1 MNDKEIPA
9 RLTRDHCVV
18 SRFLV
23 VSFVLLLL
31 TSSFA
36 AISITFS
43 PAFGYYSTS
52 SSTANLSISK
62 EIPAQVKN
70 FIANQVVN
78 KSKAAIVIGFVDPD
92 GTRIF
97 SFGNM
102 STAHNIPV
110 NESTIFH
117 IGSITK
123 TFTTLILADMV
134 RHGLVNLNDPV
145 EKYLPAGVKVPDYKG
160 HKITIEELAT
170 HTSALPEFPSNYG
183 AFLPEARILD
193 PNYNASN
200 YTAKQLYQALSNLT
214 LTTEPGSN
222 YRYSNF
228 GMGLLGHILSLK
240 AGGISY
246 EQLVTD
252 KILNV
257 LGMNDTRITLSDA
270 FKARLA
276 TGHKSGQDIKTPE
289 LPEVLAGAG
298 EFRSSA
304 TDLLKYASANLG
316 LIHSKLDGAIQESHL
331 IIKAAQFKNIPG
343 YYGYTGLGWR
353 ILTDLGTENISHPGG
368 INGYNSFIGFS
379 PAKQIGI
386 VILCSC
392 DNTDVNVENMG
403 FALLHVPVN
412 ITSIH

>member
-1 MNDKEIPA
+1 M
-9 RLTRDHCVV
+9 
-18 SRFLV
+18 
-23 VSFVLLLL
+23 LLLL
-31 TSSFA
+31 TPSLA
-36 AISITFS
+36 AVSITFS

-52 SSTANLSISK
+52 STANLSISK
-62 EIPAQVKN
+62 EIPDQVKN
-70 FIANQVVN
+70 FIINQVVN
-78 KSKAAIVIGFVDPD
+78 KSKAAIVVGFVDPN
-92 GTRIF
+92 GTRVF

-102 STAHNIPV
+102 SEAHKVPV

-123 TFTTLILADMV
+123 TFTTLLLADMV
-134 RHGLVNLNDPV
+134 KHGLVNLNDPI
-145 EKYLPAGVKVPDYKG
+145 EKYLPTGVKVPDYKG
-160 HKITIEELAT
+160 HKITIQELAT

-200 YTAKQLYQALSNLT
+200 YTAKELYQALSNLT
-214 LTTEPGSN
+214 LTSEPGSK

-228 GMGLLGHILSLK
+228 GLGLLGHILSLK
-240 AGGISY
+240 AGIPY

-252 KILNV
+252 KILNM
-257 LGMNDTRITLSDA
+257 LGMHDTRITLSDT

-276 TGHKSGQDIKTPE
+276 SGHKGGQEIKTPE

-298 EFRSSA
+298 AFRSST

-316 LIHSKLDGAIQESHL
+316 LIDSKLDGAMQESHL
-331 IIKAAQFKNIPG
+331 IIQAAQFKNISSC
-343 YYGYTGLGWR
+343 YGYTGLGWR
-353 ILTDLGTENISHPGG
+353 ILTDLGTEIISHPGG
-368 INGYNSFIGFS
+368 INGYNSFIGFN

-386 VILCSC
+386 VLLCSC

-403 FALLHVPVN
+403 FALLHVPIN